1 MGIRGCRPTENG
13 LASIGTMV
21 GWKGG
26 DMTGNGAMGTLLAGT
41 ITGAEGEYRPVI
53 VVAIGLV
60 SEDSGLVAVV
70 EAGSDKDHG
79 AKCWAAGLWDCKPG
93 SSRRNIPVCPMTVLP
108 MIVSPVMS

>member
-1 MGIRGCRPTENG
+1 MRGCSPTENG

-41 ITGAEGEYRPVI
+41 IIGAEGEYRPVI
-53 VVAIGLV
+53 VVAVGLV
-60 SEDSGLVAVV
+60 SEDPGLAAVV
-70 EAGSDKDHG
+70 EAGRDRDHG

-93 SSRRNIPVCPMTVLP
+93 SSRRNIPV
-108 MIVSPVMS
+108 